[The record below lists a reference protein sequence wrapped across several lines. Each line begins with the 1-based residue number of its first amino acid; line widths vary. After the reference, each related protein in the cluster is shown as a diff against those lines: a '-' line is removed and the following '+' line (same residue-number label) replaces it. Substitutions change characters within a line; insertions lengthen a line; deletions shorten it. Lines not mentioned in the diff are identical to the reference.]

1 MIYNTDAMEQMK
13 NPLSP
18 VKMVRESYSRW
29 LQKNITEV
37 QVQFKDE
44 EPAWIPL
51 STYEAIPGINLASE
65 ESRYWNGELEGEEFE
80 KALQKYGYEYTQIPS
95 RY

>member
-1 MIYNTDAMEQMK
+1 MEDMN

-18 VKMVRESYSRW
+18 VKMVRETYSRW

-44 EPAWIPL
+44 EPAWIPYTTL
-51 STYEAIPGINLASE
+51 LAMQE
-65 ESRYWNGELEGEEFE
+65 TNER
-80 KALQKYGYEYTQIPS
+80 
-95 RY
+95 